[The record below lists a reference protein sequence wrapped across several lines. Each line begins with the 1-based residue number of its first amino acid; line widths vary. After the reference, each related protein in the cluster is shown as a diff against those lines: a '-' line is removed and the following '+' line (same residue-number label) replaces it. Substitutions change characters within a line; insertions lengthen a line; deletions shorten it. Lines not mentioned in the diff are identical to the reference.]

1 MGIGVVLYFD
11 KFLKNNNMEK
21 GKIDN
26 LVLQKFGAWRVVL
39 SLLIVRS
46 TCGDHSLDALITLR
60 RYEP

>member
-11 KFLKNNNMEK
+11 KYLKTNNMEK

-39 SLLIVRS
+39 SLLIVGSMFGERS
-46 TCGDHSLDALITLR
+46 SYALLT
-60 RYEP
+60 